1 MSGTLTG
8 FAFQI
13 AYLFQHLTAS
23 DLIDILVVSAI
34 FFVIFQ
40 ALHRTRTL
48 QLLRGAIIGAILG
61 AASLVLLPLNTLG
74 WLVRIVLIAG
84 LISLPILFQDELR
97 KVLTGLGQIGRKRY
111 YGSEFEDYKSAIVGA
126 VKNLST
132 RQHGALIVLEGRTPL
147 EDIIETGISIETGPV
162 SSELLQTIFFP
173 NTPLHDGAVILRG
186 NRIVSASCILPVE
199 TEKTGDTH
207 LGTRHRA
214 ALGLSAKVPDA
225 MIIVVSEET
234 RRISVA
240 QTGQIY
246 MGLTLD
252 QLGGRLER
260 FREQMSGNT
269 GDRWQWLQGVGAR
282 ATLTN
287 IAVAVILS
295 IVAWLSVTYQTN
307 PPQQVNIDN
316 VPLVLNGPDPGL
328 LLMSEIPAV
337 VNVQI
342 QTTRDRIDELNAANI
357 RASISVEGFGP
368 GDHRVPVQVE
378 MPDLRSQVVWVKP
391 TNMNVLL
398 ETEVTQ
404 IFTPTVKVLDISSL
418 PIGYSLSEITVSPQT
433 LTIQGP
439 KSQIEN
445 IREARLELE
454 IENRRSDFQE
464 SIAPKI
470 LSMTGEELAGLIVNP
485 DNTVVSVPIKQNFFT
500 KEVSIRA
507 NVNAE
512 SVETGYE
519 IRSIDILP
527 MSVTLSGNRS
537 AIDAAGDYV
546 NTAPINLESVFDNL
560 VVNVPL
566 EIPDDIRVLD
576 EAGDPMMSVQVKID
590 IAPVNAYLVLEK
602 NIELRNIP
610 AGITAR
616 PSQASITVLMIGPS
630 PLLKEIENN
639 QDLLV
644 IYLDLSEYEAG
655 SYSLSLRVDAPPDIQ
670 ILLFP
675 SEIQLDLSE

>member
-1 MSGTLTG
+1 M
-8 FAFQI
+8 
-13 AYLFQHLTAS
+13 
-23 DLIDILVVSAI
+23 
-34 FFVIFQ
+34 
-40 ALHRTRTL
+40 
-48 QLLRGAIIGAILG
+48 
-61 AASLVLLPLNTLG
+61 
-74 WLVRIVLIAG
+74 
-84 LISLPILFQDELR
+84 
-97 KVLTGLGQIGRKRY
+97 
-111 YGSEFEDYKSAIVGA
+111 
-126 VKNLST
+126 
-132 RQHGALIVLEGRTPL
+132 
-147 EDIIETGISIETGPV
+147 
-162 SSELLQTIFFP
+162 
-173 NTPLHDGAVILRG
+173 
-186 NRIVSASCILPVE
+186 
-199 TEKTGDTH
+199 
-207 LGTRHRA
+207 GTRHRA

-260 FREQMSGNT
+260 FREQMAGNT

-470 LSMTGEELAGLIVNP
+470 LSMTGEELTGLIVNP

-512 SVETGYE
+512 SVESGYE

-576 EAGDPMMSVQVKID
+576 EAGDPVMSVQVKID

-616 PSQASITVLMIGPS
+616 PSRTSITVLMIGPS

>member
-470 LSMTGEELAGLIVNP
+470 LSMTGEELTGLIVNP

-616 PSQASITVLMIGPS
+616 PSRASITVLMIGPS